1 LRRGGLAL
9 LLAPVLLAS
18 ILLAFGRRARAAEA
32 IDDPKLE
39 RRLGTRQDA
48 PVPAA
53 PVDAPGAAT
62 SAPVETLAERPP
74 PSNSSGEQSLPRV
87 KLGYRRFDFVRVGA
101 SDSSGTAASEPFD
114 CASIDFYPLS
124 TVVRFGLTTQYGWQS
139 GNMRNNGDYFIAQS
153 FSIGGQIPRPEIV
166 PFAEAY
172 GGGGYMRRVQFGRTV
187 PTAYWQIG
195 ADVGAEW
202 FFAQHGFLSVAL
214 GYLHPVNGFV
224 TAKTMGS
231 VTTGSK
237 FTSVFVDTWS
247 FKLGIGL

>member
-1 LRRGGLAL
+1 VRRGGLAPL
-9 LLAPVLLAS
+9 LLAPLVLALAP
-18 ILLAFGRRARAAEA
+18 RARAGEE

-48 PVPAA
+48 PASA
-53 PVDAPGAAT
+53 
-62 SAPVETLAERPP
+62 APVETLADRPSSSSS
-74 PSNSSGEQSLPRV
+74 SNSGDESLPRV
-87 KLGYRRFDFVRVGA
+87 KLGYRRFDFIRIGA
-101 SDSSGTAASEPFD
+101 SDGSGGTAASEPFD

-124 TVVRFGLTTQYGWQS
+124 TVIRFGLTTQYGWES

-153 FSIGGQIPRPEIV
+153 FSLGGQIPRPEIV

-172 GGGGYMRRVQFGRTV
+172 AGGGYMRRTQFGRTI
-187 PTAYWQIG
+187 PTAYWQFG

-231 VTTGSK
+231 MTTGSK

>member
-1 LRRGGLAL
+1 LRRVGLAL
-9 LLAPVLLAS
+9 LLAP
-18 ILLAFGRRARAAEA
+18 ILLSFPVRARAAEE

-48 PVPAA
+48 P
-53 PVDAPGAAT
+53 AT
-62 SAPVETLAERPP
+62 AAPVETLADRPS
-74 PSNSSGEQSLPRV
+74 PSDGRNSGEQSLPRV
-87 KLGYRRFDFVRVGA
+87 KLGYRRFDFIRIGA
-101 SDSSGTAASEPFD
+101 SDAGSGGTAASEPFD

-153 FSIGGQIPRPEIV
+153 FSLGGQIPRPEIV

-172 GGGGYMRRVQFGRTV
+172 AGGGYMRRVQFGRTV